1 MCHLQRRLRPND
13 RGREIARKQ
22 QMTDKQIKNQQME
35 NLLENVSTGIQV
47 ELVKTTAVK
56 SKGNS

>member
-22 QMTDKQIKNQQME
+22 QMTDKQIKN
-35 NLLENVSTGIQV
+35 
-47 ELVKTTAVK
+47 
-56 SKGNS
+56 